1 VSEIAQAAVFAA
13 KPGKGPEVLK
23 VLNDAF
29 EAAQNE
35 KGTRVYTIHVSTT
48 DPDTIWMY
56 ELYEDADAQQAH
68 SGSEATATLRGAIG
82 DLLREPLSVQR
93 GSVHRALG
101 AGSQG

>member
-1 VSEIAQAAVFAA
+1 MSEIGQAAVFAA

-23 VLNDAF
+23 ALNDAF
-29 EAAQNE
+29 QSAEAE

-68 SGSEATATLRGAIG
+68 SGSEATAKLRDAVA

-93 GSVHRALG
+93 GSVHRALA
-101 AGSQG
+101 AGGLG